1 MASDSRFN
9 RIGVLKTSVVIGA
22 EGEGYAT
29 GSYKRRQDGKRMDF
43 KYVSV
48 WDTSVHVSRCF
59 ISWRVRVSCL
69 CHECGEKE
77 GTEEISEEADENAAA
92 VPFLNV
98 LLQSQRRLNDIK
110 ARKSLS
116 QQLRG

>member
-1 MASDSRFN
+1 M
-9 RIGVLKTSVVIGA
+9 
-22 EGEGYAT
+22 
-29 GSYKRRQDGKRMDF
+29 
-43 KYVSV
+43 
-48 WDTSVHVSRCF
+48 
-59 ISWRVRVSCL
+59 SCL

-98 LLQSQRRLNDIK
+98 LLQSQRRLNDVK

-116 QQLRG
+116 HQLRG